1 MRNNGFLERHWK
13 KLVALLYVGL
23 IFSLSI
29 IGFYVSKAPMKE
41 EFVEDDEV
49 IVKVKNESNRTM
61 NLTVKME
68 GDSLFE
74 GKFKQKISSFGT
86 KMVEEGEIAKFET
99 QVDSSFDNFPFDIL
113 VYETNDMDD
122 PIRVKGV
129 RLTVGYK
136 TGNQNEFEVTVS

>member
-1 MRNNGFLERHWK
+1 MKNSSFLEKHWK
-13 KLVALLYVGL
+13 KLIASLYIGL

-41 EFVEDDEV
+41 EFVEDNEV
-49 IVKVKNESNRTM
+49 IIRVKNESNRTM

-68 GDSLFE
+68 GDSSFE
-74 GKFKQKISSFGT
+74 GKFKQKISAFGS
-86 KMVEEGEIAKFET
+86 KMVKEGEIAKFKI

-113 VYETNDMDD
+113 IYETDDMDE

-136 TGNQNEFEVTVS
+136 TGNNNEFEVTVS